1 MNVYRKERIVLIL
14 LLGNV
19 LLLLTTPDTSNIDL
33 VEYYTFFRKAEKL
46 LGGIKQ

>member
-14 LLGNV
+14 LLEKELHLQLMLGSGN
-19 LLLLTTPDTSNIDL
+19 IKM
-33 VEYYTFFRKAEKL
+33 VEYYISSRKEVKL